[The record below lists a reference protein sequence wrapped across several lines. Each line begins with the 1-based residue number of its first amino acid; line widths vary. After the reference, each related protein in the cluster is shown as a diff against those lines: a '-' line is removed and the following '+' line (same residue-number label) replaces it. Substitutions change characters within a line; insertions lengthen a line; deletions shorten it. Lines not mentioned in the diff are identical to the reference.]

1 MHFSSLFRLSTVTRK
16 MSITFLLGMLVLP
29 IILSACAPRHR
40 THAPSSPTDRLPA
53 STAPAVEQQL
63 LATVKN
69 AESLGE
75 GNPLL
80 LSSLFSLATFYRDR
94 QEYDKA
100 AHQYQRALHIK
111 EETFGPNH
119 PDVAAILQRYAL
131 LLQEAKRSS
140 EAANLLARADAILAQ
155 SSSTPLN
162 Q

>member
-1 MHFSSLFRLSTVTRK
+1 MALCPLSTLGPQRRRLYPY
-16 MSITFLLGMLVLP
+16 FLVGMLVFAFFLH
-29 IILSACAPRHR
+29 ACASQQR
-40 THAPSSPTDRLPA
+40 TPTSSSPTDRLPA

-63 LATVKN
+63 LETVKN

-80 LSSLFSLATFYRDR
+80 LTSLFSLATFYRDR

-111 EETFGPNH
+111 EETSGPNH

-140 EAANLLARADAILAQ
+140 EAANLRARANAILAQ
-155 SSSTPLN
+155 PASSSLN
-162 Q
+162 D